1 MQALEQ
7 AAADAAEYNGNYAV
21 IAQPLDF
28 LRQLDWRLEPPT
40 REDLLHA
47 AALCH
52 LVYWWRG
59 PEHRSWETLKK
70 DAKLDSGATEALQ
83 QLTPR
88 NKETSGASFSAEA
101 VQASSAAQ
109 ASSDA
114 LAELAPPSEAKG
126 GGIAY
131 EFQDRD
137 QVHKCVKA
145 VSEELHDEARV
156 ALWLDAIHCGVIV
169 EPARVVVVFR
179 GTVDADEMRDDA
191 KFLRLVALRP
201 KAAVDRAMGKVP
213 LVHAGFVAHLGKQG
227 CGERLLAT
235 VLKEVA
241 ARQRLRKPCAVLLAG
256 HSLGAAAATLLALQL
271 DGSSLRM
278 RITLVTF
285 GSPRVGNRH
294 FQRAFDASARLRHY
308 RVQNELD
315 PIARGPWWLPF
326 PGTYRH
332 TGHHVWL
339 DASPSWWRLPGC
351 CNRHRPIVCRWRR
364 DGAIWSAARPV
375 NLLVYPFRWL
385 WNENAADFRT
395 HQIGGKFKKGYLVN
409 LEKAAWDVE

>member
-1 MQALEQ
+1 MGRGCQQIIARTWSQLGKRAKGSPTQMMECVGVSCFDPAGEPEEEL
-7 AAADAAEYNGNYAV
+7 AAAPEEVLLLGACEKN
-21 IAQPLDF
+21 
-28 LRQLDWRLEPPT
+28 WRTEAPT
-40 REDLLHA
+40 RESLMGA
-47 AALCH
+47 CALCH
-52 LVYWWRG
+52 LVYWWQG
-59 PEHRSWETLKK
+59 PQHRSL
-70 DAKLDSGATEALQ
+70 
-83 QLTPR
+83 
-88 NKETSGASFSAEA
+88 
-101 VQASSAAQ
+101 
-109 ASSDA
+109 DA
-114 LAELAPPSEAKG
+114 LRDDARKHEAPAELAPPCEKTG
-126 GGIAY
+126 GGGAY
-131 EFQDRD
+131 EFQDRK

-145 VSEELHDEARV
+145 VIDTLHEEARV
-156 ALWLDAIHCGVIV
+156 ALWLDAIHCVVIV
-169 EPARVVVVFR
+169 EPSRVIVVFR
-179 GTVDADEMRDDA
+179 GTVDADELRDDA
-191 KFLRLVALRP
+191 NMLRLVKLRP
-201 KAAVDRAMGKVP
+201 KPDRAR
-213 LVHAGFVAHLGKQG
+213 VHAGFVAHLGKQG
-227 CGERLLAT
+227 CGEKILAT

-241 ARQRLRKPCAVLLAG
+241 ARQRLRRPCSVLLTG
-256 HSLGAAAATLLALQL
+256 HSLGAAAATLLALRL

-351 CNRHRPIVCRWRR
+351 CKRHRPIVCRWRR

>member
-1 MQALEQ
+1 MMMECVGISCFDPAGEPEEELIAAAPPKEELREAQALLGTYKNNWRT
-7 AAADAAEYNGNYAV
+7 AA
-21 IAQPLDF
+21 
-28 LRQLDWRLEPPT
+28 PT
-40 REDLLHA
+40 RGALRGA
-47 AALCH
+47 CALCH
-52 LVYWWRG
+52 LVYWWQG
-59 PEHRSWETLKK
+59 PQHRSL
-70 DAKLDSGATEALQ
+70 
-83 QLTPR
+83 
-88 NKETSGASFSAEA
+88 ASLRE
-101 VQASSAAQ
+101 
-109 ASSDA
+109 DA
-114 LAELAPPSEAKG
+114 LKHEAPAALAPPCEEKG
-126 GGIAY
+126 GGAAY
-131 EFQDRD
+131 EFQDRN

-145 VSEELHDEARV
+145 VVEELHDEARV

-169 EPARVVVVFR
+169 EPARVVVIFR

-213 LVHAGFVAHLGKQG
+213 LAHAGFVAHLGKQG

-241 ARQRLRKPCAVLLAG
+241 ARQRLRKPCAVLLTG

-285 GSPRVGNRH
+285 GSPRVGNRR
-294 FQRAFDASARLRHY
+294 FARAFDASQRMRHF

-315 PIARGPWWLPF
+315 PVARCPWWLPF
-326 PGTYRH
+326 PGTYKH

-339 DASPSWWRLPGC
+339 DASPSWWRLPC
-351 CNRHRPIVCRWRR
+351 RRRHRTIVCRWRR

-395 HQIGGKFKKGYLVN
+395 HQLGGKYKKGYLIN
-409 LEKAAWDVE
+409 LEKASWNISA

>member
-1 MQALEQ
+1 MMECVGISCFDPAGEPEEELIAAAPPKEELREAQALLGTYKNNWRT
-7 AAADAAEYNGNYAV
+7 AA
-21 IAQPLDF
+21 
-28 LRQLDWRLEPPT
+28 PT
-40 REDLLHA
+40 RGALRGA
-47 AALCH
+47 CALCH
-52 LVYWWRG
+52 LVYWWQG
-59 PEHRSWETLKK
+59 PQHRSL
-70 DAKLDSGATEALQ
+70 AAL
-83 QLTPR
+83 R
-88 NKETSGASFSAEA
+88 D
-101 VQASSAAQ
+101 
-109 ASSDA
+109 DA
-114 LAELAPPSEAKG
+114 LKDEAPAELAPPCEEKG
-126 GGIAY
+126 GGAAY
-131 EFQDRD
+131 EFQDRR
-137 QVHKCVKA
+137 QVHRCVKA
-145 VSEELHDEARV
+145 VFEELHDEARV

-169 EPARVVVVFR
+169 EPSRIIVVFR

-213 LVHAGFVAHLGKQG
+213 LAHAGFVAHLGKQG

-241 ARQRLRKPCAVLLAG
+241 ARQRLRKPCAVLLTG

-285 GSPRVGNRH
+285 GSPRVGNRR
-294 FQRAFDASARLRHY
+294 FARAFDASQRMRHF

-315 PIARGPWWLPF
+315 PVARCPWWLPF
-326 PGTYRH
+326 PGTYKH

-339 DASPSWWRLPGC
+339 DASSRWCLPWWY
-351 CNRHRPIVCRWRR
+351 RHRTIVCRWRR
-364 DGAIWSAARPV
+364 DGEIWAAARPV

-409 LEKAAWDVE
+409 LENAAWHVE

>member
-1 MQALEQ
+1 MYWWQGPQHRSL
-7 AAADAAEYNGNYAV
+7 
-21 IAQPLDF
+21 
-28 LRQLDWRLEPPT
+28 
-40 REDLLHA
+40 
-47 AALCH
+47 AAL
-52 LVYWWRG
+52 RDDAM
-59 PEHRSWETLKK
+59 K
-70 DAKLDSGATEALQ
+70 D
-83 QLTPR
+83 
-88 NKETSGASFSAEA
+88 
-101 VQASSAAQ
+101 
-109 ASSDA
+109 DA
-114 LAELAPPSEAKG
+114 PAELAPPCEKTG
-126 GGIAY
+126 GGAAY

-137 QVHKCVKA
+137 QVHRCVKA

-179 GTVDADEMRDDA
+179 GTVDADELRDDA
-191 KFLRLVALRP
+191 KFLKLVALRP

-213 LVHAGFVAHLGKQG
+213 LAHAGFVAHLGKQG

-241 ARQRLRKPCAVLLAG
+241 ARQRLRKPCAVLLTG

-315 PIARGPWWLPF
+315 PVARGPWWLPF
-326 PGTYRH
+326 PGCYKH

-409 LEKAAWDVE
+409 LERAAWDVE

>member
-1 MQALEQ
+1 MMEFVGISCFDPAEAPEEALVALIPEGTKETPPPKKLQ
-7 AAADAAEYNGNYAV
+7 RAGESN
-21 IAQPLDF
+21 
-28 LRQLDWRLEPPT
+28 WRTEAPT
-40 REDLLHA
+40 REALRGA
-47 AALCH
+47 CALCH
-52 LVYWWRG
+52 LVYWWQG
-59 PEHRSWETLKK
+59 PQHHSLAALRD
-70 DAKLDSGATEALQ
+70 DAFKNEA
-83 QLTPR
+83 P
-88 NKETSGASFSAEA
+88 
-101 VQASSAAQ
+101 
-109 ASSDA
+109 
-114 LAELAPPSEAKG
+114 AELAPPCEKTG
-126 GGIAY
+126 GGAAY

-137 QVHKCVKA
+137 QVHRCVKA
-145 VSEELHDEARV
+145 VFEELHDEARV

-179 GTVDADEMRDDA
+179 GTVDADELRDDA
-191 KFLRLVALRP
+191 KFLKLVALRP

-213 LVHAGFVAHLGKQG
+213 LAHAGFVAHLGKQG

-241 ARQRLRKPCAVLLAG
+241 ARQRLRKPCAVLLTG

-315 PIARGPWWLPF
+315 PVARGPWWLPF

-351 CNRHRPIVCRWRR
+351 CKRHRPIVCRWRR

-395 HQIGGKFKKGYLVN
+395 HQLGGKFKKGYLVN
-409 LEKAAWDVE
+409 LEKAAWAIE